1 MMNAI
6 YSFKNKISPMIDL
19 MSSKIWLSEKQGR
32 RIECLFTIGSEQFVD
47 STIIYEDDKYVLR
60 GQNIPK
66 AVEEKILDEVK
77 FNE

>member
-6 YSFKNKISPMIDL
+6 YFFKNKIKPLID
-19 MSSKIWLSEKQGR
+19 MKSSKVWLSEKQGR

-66 AVEEKILDEVK
+66 IVEEKILDEVN

>member
-6 YSFKNKISPMIDL
+6 YSFKNKIKPLIDVKN
-19 MSSKIWLSEKQGR
+19 SKVWLSEKQGR

-60 GQNIPK
+60 AQNILK

>member
-1 MMNAI
+1 MNAI

-19 MSSKIWLSEKQGR
+19 GNSKLWLSEKQGR

-47 STIIYEDDKYVLR
+47 STILYEDDKYVLR
-60 GQNIPK
+60 GQNISK
-66 AVEEKILDEVK
+66 AVKKIILKEVN

>member
-6 YSFKNKISPMIDL
+6 YSFKNTISPMIDL
-19 MSSKIWLSEKQGR
+19 NNSKVWLSEKQGR

-66 AVEEKILDEVK
+66 VVEEKILDEVN

>member
-1 MMNAI
+1 MNAI
-6 YSFKNKISPMIDL
+6 YSFKNTIRPMIDL
-19 MSSKIWLSEKQGR
+19 NKSKVWLSEKQGR
-32 RIECLFTIGSEQFVD
+32 RIECLFTIGTEQFLD

-60 GQNIPK
+60 GQNIPR

>member
-6 YSFKNKISPMIDL
+6 YSFKNTIRPMIDL
-19 MSSKIWLSEKQGR
+19 NKSKVWLSEKQGR
-32 RIECLFTIGSEQFVD
+32 RIECLFTIGTEQFLD

-60 GQNIPK
+60 GQNIPR